1 MVENPIIQLKYSQN
15 SCIVVEKG
23 FMWRNNHSIEIFS
36 GCYDTYANFPGDSKL
51 IILQIKLAWN
61 ISNTS
66 LGGLSGYIYR
76 ISSYSFLPCIVSS
89 FE

>member
-36 GCYDTYANFPGDSKL
+36 GCYDTYANFPGDSML
-51 IILQIKLAWN
+51 ITNKVDMLH
-61 ISNTS
+61 NTS
-66 LGGLSGYIYR
+66 LGSEG
-76 ISSYSFLPCIVSS
+76 
-89 FE
+89 